1 MSGRVRWGLLVTGA
15 YADVAMRA
23 NAGSRTTEFVA
34 VAHDDAAS
42 ARAYADR
49 HGLARAY
56 GTYEELLADD
66 EVEAVFVAVDPVG
79 HAPAAIRAL
88 RAGKH
93 VVVEKPLALTAKD
106 ADEVFRVAEEAGR
119 LCMEGIF
126 FRHHPRT
133 LLAKRLLGEGVI
145 GELRYLYAACTANL
159 PPDYFRRHRELGGG
173 GLFDLGAFTLSAI
186 RFFGGSPERVYAEE
200 VRRDGGADLNFSAQ
214 LRLPG
219 DVLAQFEVGQEVCR
233 GDALHVVGTTGRFVL
248 DDPWFSRD
256 VTHLELQRQGPPP
269 HADPVSEYLP
279 VDPEGAYGCGGTYAV
294 SRMQFDDVSRAVL
307 DGTEP
312 PFGRADAVEQAAVM
326 DALLESGA
334 HARAVTLGR

>member
-1 MSGRVRWGLLVTGA
+1 MNSKVRWGLLVTGG

-23 NAGSRTTEFVA
+23 NAGSRTTRFVA
-34 VAHDDAAS
+34 VAHDDAEQ
-42 ARAYADR
+42 ARKYADN
-49 HGLARAY
+49 HGLERAY
-56 GTYEELLADD
+56 GSYEELLADD
-66 EVEAVFVAVDPVG
+66 GVDAVFVALDPVH
-79 HAPAAIRAL
+79 HAEWAIRAL

-93 VVVEKPLALTAKD
+93 VVVEKPLALTAAD
-106 ADEVFRVAEEAGR
+106 AARVFDAAEEAGR

-133 LLAKRLLGEGVI
+133 LLAKRLVDEGRI
-145 GELRYLYAACTANL
+145 GELRYIYAACTATL

-173 GLFDLGAFTLSAI
+173 ALLDLGAFTLSAI
-186 RFFGGSPERVYAEE
+186 RLFGGTPERVYAEE

-233 GDALHVVGTTGRFVL
+233 GDALHIVGTTGRLVL

-256 VTHLELQRQGPPP
+256 ITRLEFQKQGPPP

-279 VDPEGAYGCGGTYAV
+279 VDPEGAYRCEEPYAV
-294 SRMQFDDVSRAVL
+294 SRMQFDDVSRAIQE
-307 DGTEP
+307 GTEP
-312 PFGRADAVEQAAVM
+312 PFGRADAVEQARVM
-326 DALLESGA
+326 EALFESS
-334 HARAVTLGR
+334 ARAAVVTPAR